1 MDMFKDVNGRLN
13 HSLFRY
19 ENVWWLSKWL
29 IRSKRQTDFYDNS
42 EEKHL
47 YDMLNS
53 FDKKMKES
61 TMRSLSVLHQ
71 KAEKTAHHLELV
83 EKRKKEHEEE
93 LLQERLRTFEKS
105 LEKQK

>member
-1 MDMFKDVNGRLN
+1 
-13 HSLFRY
+13 
-19 ENVWWLSKWL
+19 
-29 IRSKRQTDFYDNS
+29 
-42 EEKHL
+42 
-47 YDMLNS
+47 MLNS

-71 KAEKTAHHLELV
+71 KAEKTAQHLELV